1 MNRSR
6 ASLGAVGVLVLGQ
19 ACGAPPDPVV
29 KPPPLVITATPP
41 IAPTRAKWAFSD
53 QSRSMNAKVDLG
65 KDTGVLYVGAHGRR
79 SLIKGDADPVDSSS
93 LAFDD
98 LVGVLKDD
106 KGQLVF
112 VADDGDVFVS
122 KDALGALDTTR
133 PSPLADVKN
142 ATLRSPATGKTAI
155 MGIAS
160 NDNRVLRT
168 SDFGVTWKPVDYAG
182 ATKPWGKPVSVAL
195 DGLGNGI
202 LIHLPQRVFVT
213 HDDGATWAP
222 IASPGIGARRATRD
236 GANKIFVDGFDYQRA
251 RLDGNS
257 LAVTTDQPEPAD
269 KPADK
274 KKDKPDAPS
283 TDESEQGTVQLI
295 AGDHSV
301 ELASVYRHGKT
312 REVRIRTSKL
322 GQKADAPISNTD
334 LISRDGVSQHVASYN
349 NNLVYLRADD
359 DSDQNT
365 PTSTLFFSK
374 DYGATWT
381 KDATIEGAEPQSD
394 SEEVALGPKGWA
406 FVGAL
411 CTYGESYGEG
421 DDSEGEG
428 NVGGAENCSAR
439 KVRPA
444 GAKDFEDM
452 AFTEDFT
459 PSAFAFDE
467 AHDKVYAVGTA
478 TKDNETR
485 IYVSAL
491 SQNKWVRSKI
501 DTAGMDVTALSV
513 DPKGVL
519 RAYDY
524 DYTEGWIVARVDAD
538 DKPMPKE
545 YLALD
550 SGDLTFVG
558 ARGLLISGHNK
569 GWETAD
575 GGETWVR
582 VATNGSR
589 EADCSE
595 AGCRSGDAFR
605 IGWDLPAAAKDQ
617 TFTASTEKPTA
628 SKVQTT
634 STSEG
639 APTPTLELTCKVSG
653 ASTITADQRPGFDTA
668 DNRADVRWTMQV
680 SEGSKTSLVVG
691 GKNGTRDVLLVP
703 AEKPA
708 VKGAKPDNVEHRSG
722 TRMLTE
728 GAVGARF
735 SFQTKSSTGT
745 YNPVD
750 IELTWFSYASGKVG
764 HHTIAKHPA
773 FRVASYGFTG
783 DAQIVPGGL
792 LYQATDGEPATFIHD
807 DGKTEPLPLP
817 SRASVRNA
825 MHAGT
830 RWILSDS
837 ESGTVQIA
845 TSDDTGKTWKNK
857 AWTLDE
863 SAPMALS
870 LLGGKPMISINRSG
884 TPAALFGLE
893 GTLPDD
899 PPAPTVVDFD
909 SSVANACDASAG
921 TLRTSQYL
929 NPLQRQL
936 KAKIDD
942 GKKGTS
948 QYSVS
953 YRMTHGLGTG
963 KACTSAYKLSGGDED
978 DLFVYADGATWTG
991 WRFRRDETDPKKTKP
1006 TMEPITCK

>member
-1 MNRSR
+1 MIRSR
-6 ASLGAVGVLVLGQ
+6 VLGAVGVLVLGQ

-29 KPPPLVITATPP
+29 KPPPLVITAAPP
-41 IAPTRAKWAFSD
+41 PAPTRAKWAFSD

-79 SLIKGDADPVDSSS
+79 SLIKGDADPVDSTS

-122 KDALGALDTTR
+122 KDPLGAMDTTR

-168 SDFGVTWKPVDYAG
+168 TDFGVTWKPVDYAG
-182 ATKPWGKPVSVAL
+182 AIKPWGKPVSVAL
-195 DGLGNGI
+195 DGAGNGI

-236 GANKIFVDGFDYQRA
+236 GANKIFVDGFNYQRA

-257 LAVTTDQPEPAD
+257 LAVTTDQPEPVF

-274 KKDKPDAPS
+274 KKDKPDGPS
-283 TDESEQGTVQLI
+283 TDEYEQDNVQLI

-312 REVRIRTSKL
+312 REIRIRTSKL

-334 LISRDGVSQHVASYN
+334 LISRDGVSRYVASYN
-349 NNLVYLRADD
+349 STLVYLRADD

-381 KDATIEGAEPQSD
+381 KDATIEGAEPQSE
-394 SEEVALGPKGWA
+394 SEAVALGPKGWA

-459 PSAFAFDE
+459 PSTFAFDE
-467 AHDKVYAVGTA
+467 AHDKVYAIGTA

-485 IYVSAL
+485 IYTSAL
-491 SQNKWVRSKI
+491 SQNKWVRSKM
-501 DTAGMDVTALSV
+501 DTSGMDVTAISV

-524 DYTEGWIVARVDAD
+524 AYNEGWNVARVDAD
-538 DKPMPKE
+538 DKPMPKQ
-545 YLALD
+545 YLTLD
-550 SGDLTFVG
+550 SGDITFVG

-575 GGETWVR
+575 GGENWVR

-617 TFTASTEKPTA
+617 TFTASTEQPTA

-634 STSEG
+634 STNG
-639 APTPTLELTCKVSG
+639 GVPTPTLELTCKVSG
-653 ASTITADQRPGFDTA
+653 ASTITADQRPGFDTS

-680 SEGSKTSLVVG
+680 SEGSKTNLVVG

-708 VKGAKPDNVEHRSG
+708 VKGAKPDNIEHRSG

-837 ESGTVQIA
+837 ESGTVQIG

-863 SAPMALS
+863 SAPLALS

-893 GTLPDD
+893 GVLPDD

-929 NPLQRQL
+929 NPPQRKL
-936 KAKIDD
+936 TAKIDN

-948 QYSVS
+948 QYTVS
-953 YRMTHGLGTG
+953 YRMTHALGTG
-963 KACTSAYKLSGGDED
+963 KACTSAYKLSGNDGE

-991 WRFRRDETDPKKTKP
+991 WRFRRDESDPKKAKP
-1006 TMEPITCK
+1006 TAEPITCK